1 MFAGREGV
9 SMRRI
14 WVLAV
19 LMLSVLPCCISRA
32 QSPAGT
38 VVTATDSGRVVNLKP
53 GDTFE
58 VKLEANP
65 STGYGWTVSPEK
77 NSIVRQKSMKFIR
90 GGAGDVPGAGGTN
103 VWKFEGVKAGN
114 QKLTFNY
121 QRPWEK
127 GVPAVKTVWFSVVVQ
142 QP

>member
-1 MFAGREGV
+1 
-9 SMRRI
+9 MRRI
-14 WVLAV
+14 SVVAV
-19 LMLSVLPCCISRA
+19 LLFVLFSCCVSRA
-32 QSPAGT
+32 QSGASI
-38 VVTATDSGRVVNLKP
+38 VVTAAESGRVVNLKP

-58 VKLEANP
+58 VRLEANP
-65 STGYGWTVSPEK
+65 STGYGWMVSAEK

-90 GGAGDVPGAGGTN
+90 GGVGDIAGAGGRN

-114 QKLTFNY
+114 QKLTFSY

-127 GVPAVKTVWFSVVVQ
+127 GVPAVKTVWYSVIVQ

>member
-1 MFAGREGV
+1 
-9 SMRRI
+9 MRRI
-14 WVLAV
+14 LAATI
-19 LMLSVLPCCISRA
+19 LMSLSVWPRCAL
-32 QSPAGT
+32 GT
-38 VVTATDSGRVVNLKP
+38 QGSANMVVKAADSGRIVNLKP

-58 VKLEANP
+58 VRLEANP

-77 NSIVRQKSMKFIR
+77 NNIVRQKSMKFVR

-103 VWKFEGVKAGN
+103 VWTFEAVKAGN

-127 GVPAVKTVWFSVVVQ
+127 SVPAVKTVSYSVIVQ